1 MAKSDTQSKVEVQEV
16 RAILRFLRHGP
27 RKVRLVGNVLKGLSI
42 DYARAELRSINKH
55 AAAPLL
61 KLLNSAVA
69 NAKHN
74 NHVDEDR
81 LFVKQ
86 VRVDDGPALKRFM
99 PKAHGR
105 ATEIKKRSC
114 HVTLVLGVKPS
125 EEKKAVKK
133 VDSNEAADVKTNK
146 PAKKKLQKKATA

>member
-1 MAKSDTQSKVEVQEV
+1 MAKSDAQSKVEVQEV

-42 DYARAELRSINKH
+42 EYARAELRSINKH
-55 AAAPLL
+55 AAAPLM

-74 NHVDEDR
+74 NHVGEDR

-114 HVTLVLGVKPS
+114 HVTLVLGIQETKDVPETKRVKS
-125 EEKKAVKK
+125 EKKSVKIK
-133 VDSNEAADVKTNK
+133 SQN
-146 PAKKKLQKKATA
+146 AK